1 MTVGTTVSIVLP
13 VLNGMATLPS
23 LFEALAAQSRA
34 PQEIVAVDSGSRDG
48 TPEFLRGRGVSVVE
62 IPPASFNHGETRN
75 VAIRR
80 TRGDLIVLLVQDAIP
95 IGEHWLEALTRPFE
109 ADVRLAGAFAR
120 QVPRDDATTLTRRSL
135 EAWMACGGE
144 GRTIG
149 PLSREAFE
157 ALTPAERHAAC
168 VFDNVCSCV
177 RRAAW
182 KRHPFPAVPIAEDLE
197 WARDVLLDGWRLQYA
212 PAAAVRHSHERGVVY
227 EWRRTCLV
235 HHRLQEL
242 FGLTTIPTV
251 PALAK
256 AITRTLPPHVRA
268 ATKDG
273 GFARA
278 VGLAFAW
285 PAAQYVGARGARR
298 GRQARSM
305 RGV

>member
-1 MTVGTTVSIVLP
+1 MTMGATVSVVLP
-13 VLNGMATLPS
+13 VLNGMATLPL
-23 LFEALAAQSRA
+23 LFDAMAAQSRA

-48 TPEFLRGRGVSVVE
+48 TPEFLRNRGVSVVE

-75 VAIRR
+75 LAIRR

-95 IGEHWLEALTRPFE
+95 IGEHWLEALARPFE
-109 ADVRLAGAFAR
+109 TNVRLAGTFAR
-120 QVPRDDATTLTRRSL
+120 QVPCDDATALTRRSL
-135 EAWMACGGE
+135 EGWLASGGE

-149 PLSREAFE
+149 PLSREAFD

-177 RRAAW
+177 RRTAW
-182 KRHPFPAVPIAEDLE
+182 ERHPFRAVPIAEDLE
-197 WARDVLLDGWRLQYA
+197 WARDVLLDGWRLQYV

-227 EWRRTCLV
+227 EWRRTYLV
-235 HHRLQEL
+235 HHRLQAL

-251 PALAK
+251 SALVK
-256 AITRTLPPHVRA
+256 AIARTLPAHLRA
-268 ATKDG
+268 AAKDA
-273 GFARA
+273 GFPRA

-285 PAAQYVGARGARR
+285 PAAQYMGARDARG
-298 GRQARSM
+298 GRPARSM